1 MSSARRTGFMVA
13 IAVVAC
19 AAGFAAAWFL
29 TGGGWPI
36 AGAPAA
42 AAVMRPRI
50 AGEFELLDAAGKTV
64 RWADINGRWQ
74 LVFFGFTHC
83 PEACPTTLANASRAL
98 ADPGLDGRD
107 LRVLFISVDPGR
119 DTPEVVG
126 KYVGNFGPRVT
137 GLTGNLAGDSAG
149 DPAGNPAGIAAA
161 AAAFGVFFEK
171 MPAMADGE
179 YMVNH
184 TATLF
189 LLGPTDEIFE
199 TIPYGATA
207 PEIAAA
213 VKRHL

>member
-1 MSSARRTGFMVA
+1 MSGRRRAGLLVA
-13 IAVVAC
+13 TAVVAG
-19 AAGFAAAWFL
+19 AAGLIAARVVP
-29 TGGGWPI
+29 GGGQPDS
-36 AGAPAA
+36 GGFTAA
-42 AAVMRPRI
+42 TVMRPTI
-50 AGEFELLDAAGKTV
+50 AGEFTLLDAAGKTV
-64 RWADINGRWQ
+64 RWADINGRRQ

-126 KYVGNFGPRVT
+126 NYVGTFGPQVT
-137 GLTGNLAGDSAG
+137 GLTGD
-149 DPAGNPAGIAAA
+149 PAGIAAA

-171 MPAMADGE
+171 MPAMAHGE

-189 LLGPTDEIFE
+189 LLGPADEILE

-207 PEIAAA
+207 PQIADA

>member
-1 MSSARRTGFMVA
+1 MVA
-13 IAVVAC
+13 IAVIAC

-29 TGGGWPI
+29 TGGGQPT

-42 AAVMRPRI
+42 AAVLRPRI

-137 GLTGNLAGDSAG
+137 GLTGDSAG
-149 DPAGNPAGIAAA
+149 DSAGIAAA

-189 LLGPTDEIFE
+189 LLGPTDEILE

-207 PEIAAA
+207 PEIADA

>member
-1 MSSARRTGFMVA
+1 MSSARRAGFMVA
-13 IAVVAC
+13 IAVAAC
-19 AAGFAAAWFL
+19 AAGFAAAWFV
-29 TGGGWPI
+29 TGGGRPI

-42 AAVMRPRI
+42 APVMRPRI
-50 AGEFELLDAAGKTV
+50 TGEFELLDAAGKTV

-83 PEACPTTLANASRAL
+83 PVACPTTIANASQAL

-119 DTPEVVG
+119 DTPEVVR
-126 KYVGNFGPRVT
+126 KYVENFGPRVT
-137 GLTGNLAGDSAG
+137 GLTGDSAG
-149 DPAGNPAGIAAA
+149 IASA

-207 PEIAAA
+207 PEIVAA